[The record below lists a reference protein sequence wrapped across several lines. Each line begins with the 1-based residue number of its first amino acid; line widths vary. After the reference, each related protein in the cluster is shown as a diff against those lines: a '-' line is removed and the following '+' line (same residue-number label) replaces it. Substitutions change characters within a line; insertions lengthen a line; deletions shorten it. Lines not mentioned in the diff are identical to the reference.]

1 MKIIA
6 FAGSNSKESIN
17 KKLVSYTCS
26 LIEDASIELLDLND
40 YEVPL
45 YSIDRENENGFPEKI
60 IEFVEKF
67 EKADKIIISLAEHNG
82 SYTVAFKN
90 IMDWSS
96 RYKLKFFND
105 LPLFLMA
112 TSPGGYGG
120 GNVLAAAK
128 NRLPKF
134 NASIQAEFS
143 LSNFGDNF
151 KEGSITDSE
160 LNGELKKKVTS
171 FLNE

>member
-17 KKLVSYTCS
+17 KKLVRYTCS

-45 YSIDRENENGFPEKI
+45 YSIDREKENGFPEKI